1 MAPEII
7 IGKGYGLAADW
18 WSLGI
23 LLYELVCGAVP
34 FGEEEED
41 PYSVYECVLTHRLK
55 YPNYIDPNF
64 TSKEIIEIFLNKNP
78 GERILGDI
86 A

>member
-7 IGKGYGLAADW
+7 IGKGYGPAADW

-23 LLYELVCGAVP
+23 LLYELVCGTIP
-34 FGEEEED
+34 FGAEEED
-41 PYSVYECVLTHRLK
+41 PYSVYECVVTHQLK
-55 YPNYIDPNF
+55 YPNYVDPNF
-64 TSKEIIEIFLNKNP
+64 KSKAIIEIFLDKNP
-78 GERILGDI
+78 GGRILGDI